1 MKGRDQHGPQRGK
14 KPVDNETL
22 SRRMDAFE
30 EQLARNTAV
39 CEPLAED
46 IRTIMRTV
54 TDISAEIGGAPP
66 AEMRGERKTH
76 RERLHKIENDTSPVA
91 IEAAVNRAIN
101 QHSDRLWAAWQK
113 RLVVVATLFGLLVGL
128 LRIFGVG
135 G

>member
-22 SRRMDAFE
+22 SRRMDVFE
-30 EQLARNTAV
+30 EALQRNIAV
-39 CEPLAED
+39 CEPLAEQVNM
-46 IRTIMRTV
+46 IFKTV

-66 AEMRGERKTH
+66 AEMRGQRKTH
-76 RERLHKIENDTSPVA
+76 RQRLHELENNTSPVA
-91 IEAAVNRAIN
+91 IEAAVNRAIA
-101 QHSDRLWAAWQK
+101 QHSDRLWSAWQK
-113 RLVVVATLFGLLVGL
+113 RLVVVATLFGLIVGL